1 MAKDAGMDGLDALM
15 AELAAKP
22 QVYFVPIKGVPV
34 GFDESVR
41 WFYQTP
47 KELPKASN
55 SSRNTTK
62 SPKAVDGFTP
72 DGKVDNPLT
81 LSHVTHRI
89 SCLQFYLA

>member
-41 WFYQTP
+41 
-47 KELPKASN
+47 
-55 SSRNTTK
+55 
-62 SPKAVDGFTP
+62 
-72 DGKVDNPLT
+72 
-81 LSHVTHRI
+81 
-89 SCLQFYLA
+89 